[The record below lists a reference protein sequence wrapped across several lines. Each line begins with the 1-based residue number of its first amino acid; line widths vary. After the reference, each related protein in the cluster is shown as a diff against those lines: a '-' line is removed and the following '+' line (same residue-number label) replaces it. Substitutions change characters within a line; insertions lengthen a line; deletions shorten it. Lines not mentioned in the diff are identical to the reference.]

1 MEVVKPVKR
10 NVLLNPGPA
19 TTTDAVKYAQVV
31 PDICPRENEFVEV
44 MDEVRKELVKVV
56 HADPDKYTAVL
67 FTGSG
72 TIIQDVLVNSLVP
85 EGKKLCVVNNGA
97 YSSRMAEIA
106 GYYHIPCVNLEFPTT
121 GLPDL
126 KIVKET
132 LEKDKDIAVVATTHH
147 ETGTGV
153 LNPVREIGKMAHD
166 NGCVFVADTIST
178 VIMGHFPDFPHREI
192 GKMAH
197 DNGCVFVADTIST
210 YGLLPIN
217 IEEENIDFCMSSAQK
232 GLCGMTGA
240 SWVVGKIDEIVKS
253 KNYPKRSYYCN
264 LFMQYDFFDRV
275 GEMHF
280 TPPVQ
285 VVYAL
290 QQAIKEYKQEGEQA
304 RYDRLTKCWE
314 AIHRGLDEIGIDT
327 VIDKEIQGHLVVTV
341 KAPEDER
348 FDFSKLHDYCYE
360 RGFTIYP
367 GKMFGLETFRLCNLG
382 QITSKDIED
391 FFVVAR
397 EAFGAM
403 GFTLPI
409 K

>member
-1 MEVVKPVKR
+1 MEVIKPVKR

-19 TTTDAVKYAQVV
+19 TTTDTVKYAQVV
-31 PDICPRENEFVEV
+31 PDICPRENEFVEI
-44 MDEVRKELVKVV
+44 MNEVRRELVKVV
-56 HADPDKYTAVL
+56 HGDPQKYTAVL

-72 TIIQDVLVNSLVP
+72 TIIQDALINSLVP
-85 EGKKLCVVNNGA
+85 EGKKICVVNNGA
-97 YSSRMAEIA
+97 YSSRMVEIA
-106 GYYHIPCVNLEFPTT
+106 DFYHIPCVNLEFPTT

-126 KIVKET
+126 KVIQET
-132 LEKDKDIAVVATTHH
+132 LAKDKDIAVVATTHH

-178 VIMGHFPDFPHREI
+178 
-192 GKMAH
+192 
-197 DNGCVFVADTIST
+197 
-210 YGLLPIN
+210 YGLLPID
-217 IEEENIDFCMSSAQK
+217 IAEANIDFCMSSAQK
-232 GLCGMTGA
+232 GLCGMTGV
-240 SWVVGKIDEIVKS
+240 SWTVGRIAEIEKS

-264 LFMQYDFFDRV
+264 LFMQYDFFERV

-285 VVYAL
+285 VIYAL
-290 QQAIKEYKQEGEQA
+290 QQAIKEYRQEGEQA
-304 RYDRLTKCWE
+304 RYKRITACWE
-314 AIHRGLDEIGIDT
+314 AVHKGLQEIGLGY

-348 FDFSKLHDYCYE
+348 FDFGKLHDYCYE

-367 GKMFGLETFRLCNLG
+367 GKMFGLATFRLCNLG
-382 QITSKDIED
+382 WITAKDIEN
-391 FFVVAR
+391 FFVVAK
-397 EAFGAM
+397 EAFRGM
-403 GFTLPI
+403 GYSIPI